1 MKWLSTNQNLLY
13 PPLIPCLELNSLGS
27 GVLRISVPFIWRICL
42 AKYVDYALSGTIYFQ
57 SGRPMSNRLFNRIQT
72 NTPCNFFLYGKL
84 FSLVGI
90 LTGTVAYRTP
100 GRKDL
105 TKVDRH
111 FSAWHFI
118 VSNCYK
124 NLASWLLAITYY
136 LMYMYEPL
144 FYSKFSLNWL

>member
-1 MKWLSTNQNLLY
+1 MAVYESD
-13 PPLIPCLELNSLGS
+13 PLVSAINSMF
-27 GVLRISVPFIWRICL
+27 GVKRFREVRYFVFPFQSYDVFVL
-42 AKYVDYALSGTIYFQ
+42 YVDYALSGTIYFQ
-57 SGRPMSNRLFNRIQT
+57 SGRPMPNRLFNRIQS

-84 FSLVGI
+84 FSLVVGI
-90 LTGTVAYRTP
+90 LAGTVAYRTP

-111 FSAWHFI
+111 FSEWHFI

>member
-1 MKWLSTNQNLLY
+1 M
-13 PPLIPCLELNSLGS
+13 
-27 GVLRISVPFIWRICL
+27 
-42 AKYVDYALSGTIYFQ
+42 YFQ

-111 FSAWHFI
+111 FSA
-118 VSNCYK
+118 
-124 NLASWLLAITYY
+124 
-136 LMYMYEPL
+136 
-144 FYSKFSLNWL
+144 